1 LKAAS
6 NCLKFSSIGGRAM
19 FAICLDAHF
28 LPGGETLFGGDALPV
43 AVFFVLHF
51 HERGEL
57 AEGFSITAYRDYTG

>member
-1 LKAAS
+1 
-6 NCLKFSSIGGRAM
+6 M